1 MFGRGGEAQLVRDIS
16 HTAPSG
22 ETTMS
27 ETVTPKAL
35 SQSAATTTTYE
46 YISHPLANMF
56 PMIEGQEFENFKTSI
71 AKSGILEPI
80 RLYQGM
86 ILDGRN
92 RYAAGKACGHQFT
105 AKDFKDWIGKVE
117 EAEAWVL
124 ETNLH
129 RRHLTAKQKQEMVR
143 ARIKKCPGMSN
154 RQIAKPLG
162 VSHTMVADER
172 ERLFNPPD
180 LKKFQ
185 DFKKTWEGL
194 SDEHRKAFVKEFS
207 TDLSDL
213 AKSVVEHSTIANPR
227 TSVTA

>member
-1 MFGRGGEAQLVRDIS
+1 MTNAVP
-16 HTAPSG
+16 AP
-22 ETTMS
+22 MPAYDY
-27 ETVTPKAL
+27 VA
-35 SQSAATTTTYE
+35 
-46 YISHPLANMF
+46 HPFANMF
-56 PMIEGQEFENFKTSI
+56 PMIEGQEFENLKASI

-80 RLYQGM
+80 RLFQGM

-92 RYAAGKACGHQFT
+92 RYTAAKACGHQFT
-105 AKDFKDWIGKVE
+105 AKDFKEWVGTIE

-154 RQIAKPLG
+154 RQIAKLIG

-172 ERLFNPPD
+172 EWLTNPPE
-180 LKKFQ
+180 LRKFQ
-185 DFKKTWEGL
+185 DFKNAWEGL
-194 SDEHRKAFVKEFS
+194 SDEYRKAFVKEFNI
-207 TDLSDL
+207 DLSDL
-213 AKSVVEHSTIANPR
+213 QRSIVEHSTIVNPR